1 MKIARIYLRVST
13 KEQELFRQN
22 KIIEETKNQGYY
34 IANVYKEKAS
44 GAREDRPEIQRMIND
59 LQHGDVVI
67 AERMDRISRLPLDEA
82 MALVNSIK
90 SKGAKLSIPDILDLS
105 ELSNETDGVTK
116 IVIDSM
122 QELLL
127 KISLQVARDDYELRK
142 KRQKEGIALAK
153 SNNKYK
159 GRKANIILHKK
170 CGQSIKK
177 ENEDNLLKIKNHEFY
192 MDFLC
197 VILFGLG
204 ALFSLILFVSSL
216 MDSKPDYGKI
226 NIRRAD
232 YK

>member
-34 IANVYKEKAS
+34 VANVYKEKAS
-44 GAREDRPEIQRMIND
+44 GARADRPELQRMIND

-105 ELSNETDGVTK
+105 ELSNEIDGVTK

-127 KISLQVARDDYELRK
+127 KISLQVARDDYEIRK

-170 CGQSIKK
+170 IIECRTSGMSINKTSKLLNCSLSTVKK
-177 ENEDNLLKIKNHEFY
+177 
-192 MDFLC
+192 
-197 VILFGLG
+197 VW
-204 ALFSLILFVSSL
+204 
-216 MDSKPDYGKI
+216 SKHKSKVKREGEPIEK
-226 NIRRAD
+226 
-232 YK
+232 